1 MTRRPPI
8 ISCLAS
14 CYGRFGAEAAIRHVR
29 DAGIGSLELPIRTAG
44 FSSRA
49 GDPPLL
55 TDEATPA
62 QIEQVRRLLAA
73 EEVTLASVNAISGN
87 PLKPE
92 VVRII
97 LRKLDIA
104 AALGVQKVVIDAGS
118 HEDDNDRMTLL
129 AHLTEIAEHAH
140 RLGQTVCCETHRGV
154 CQDHRSMLELMKAI
168 EHPAFRLN
176 FDTANL
182 LYYNENAVGEVAL
195 AKVCQYVKAVH
206 LKDSM
211 GRFGQWYF
219 PALGEGGAV
228 DFVRVLEI
236 MRGVRFQGPYTIEIG
251 GIEGEGELT
260 LDQYHSRVKRS
271 VKYLRSIGYFD
282 AR

>member
-1 MTRRPPI
+1 MPRRAPI
-8 ISCLAS
+8 IACLTS
-14 CYGRFGAEAAIRHVR
+14 CYGRFGAEAAIHKVR
-29 DAGIGSLELPIRTAG
+29 DAGLACIELPIRTAG
-44 FSSRA
+44 FASRA

-62 QIEQVRRLLAA
+62 EVERVRQLLAKD
-73 EEVTLASVNAISGN
+73 EVAVASVNAISGN
-87 PLKPE
+87 PLQPQ

-97 LRKLDIA
+97 RRKLEIA

-118 HEDDNDRMTLL
+118 HETDDERMTLL
-129 AHLTEIAEHAH
+129 THLTEIAEQAH

-154 CQDHRSMLELMKAI
+154 CQDHRSMLDLMKAV
-168 EHPAFRLN
+168 EHPALRLN
-176 FDTANL
+176 FDTANI
-182 LYYNENAVGEVAL
+182 LYYNENVFGEVAL
-195 AKVCQYVKAVH
+195 GKVCQYVKAVH

-236 MRGVRFQGPYTIEIG
+236 MRGVRFPGPYTIEIG

-260 LDQYHSRVKRS
+260 LDQYHDRVKRS
-271 VKYLRSIGYFD
+271 VKYLKSLGYFE
-282 AR
+282 AK

>member
-1 MTRRPPI
+1 MARQPPV
-8 ISCLAS
+8 ISCLTS

-29 DAGIGSLELPIRTAG
+29 EAGLGWIELPIRTAG
-44 FSSRA
+44 FASRA

-55 TDEATPA
+55 TDEATAA
-62 QIEQVRRLLAA
+62 QVEEVRQLLAREGVA
-73 EEVTLASVNAISGN
+73 VASINAISGN
-87 PLKPE
+87 PLKPD

-97 LRKLDIA
+97 RRKLEIA
-104 AALGVQKVVIDAGS
+104 AALGVRKIVIDAGS
-118 HEDDNDRMTLL
+118 HETDDERMTLL
-129 AHLTEIAEHAH
+129 SHLTEIAEQAH
-140 RLGQTVCCETHRGV
+140 RLGQLVCCETHRGV
-154 CQDHRSMLELMKAI
+154 CQDHRAMLELMKAV
-168 EHPAFRLN
+168 EHPALRLN
-176 FDTANL
+176 FDTANI

-211 GRFGQWYF
+211 GKFGQWYF

-228 DFVRVLEI
+228 DFVRVLDI
-236 MRGVRFQGPYTIEIG
+236 MRGIRFQGPYTIEIG

-260 LDQYHSRVKRS
+260 LAQYHDRVQRS